1 MTAKRTHKRDACH
14 RSYPPG
20 VRTGWGAE
28 GGGGAAFEVLPWLNQ
43 RKVWPVPA
51 NWSLLK
57 ARSTVQSGST
67 TISMGELSASDGVTS
82 EITSVFTAIGFE
94 NVLPPSKDWLKRK
107 IWVSIQ
113 TASISPAAPVATTGL
128 VSVPAPS
135 GIGCENVAP
144 PSIERLKKKP
154 APPCGSQ
161 TTLMLPAAS
170 TATFGRTPCTG
181 ETSLGLENLEPPSVE
196 RLNMTPPTLSSH
208 TRVMLPRESSW
219 ILHSFW

>member
-20 VRTGWGAE
+20 VRTGWGPD
-28 GGGGAAFEVLPWLNQ
+28 GGGGAALEVLPWLNQ

-51 NWSLLK
+51 NWSVLK
-57 ARSTVQSGST
+57 ARSTVPSGST
-67 TISMGELSASDGVTS
+67 TISTGELPSTAGVTS
-82 EITSVFTAIGFE
+82 EITSVCMAIGFE

-113 TASISPAAPVATTGL
+113 TTSISPAAVATTGL

-154 APPCGSQ
+154 TPPCGSQ
-161 TTLMLPAAS
+161 TMLMLPAAS
-170 TATFGRTPCTG
+170 TATFGRTPCKG
-181 ETSLGLENLEPPSVE
+181 ETILGLENVEPPSVE
-196 RLNMTPPTLSSH
+196 RLNMTPATLSSH
-208 TRVMLPRESSW
+208 TRLMLPVESSW
-219 ILHSFW
+219 ICRSFW

>member
-20 VRTGWGAE
+20 VRTGSGAE
-28 GGGGAAFEVLPWLNQ
+28 GGGGAALEVLPWLNQ

-51 NWSLLK
+51 NWSVLK
-57 ARSTVQSGST
+57 ARSTVPSGST
-67 TISMGELSASDGVTS
+67 TISTGELPSTAGVTS
-82 EITSVFTAIGFE
+82 EITRVFTAIGFE
-94 NVLPPSKDWLKRK
+94 NVLPPSKDWLNRK

-113 TASISPAAPVATTGL
+113 TASISPAAPVAITGL

-135 GIGCENVAP
+135 GMGCENVAP

-154 APPCGSQ
+154 VPPCGSQ

-170 TATFGRTPCTG
+170 TATFGRTPCKG
-181 ETSLGLENLEPPSVE
+181 ETILGLENVEPPSVV
-196 RLNMTPPTLSSH
+196 RLNMTPATLSSP
-208 TRVMLPRESSW
+208 TRWMLPVESIS
-219 ILHSFW
+219 IRR